1 MSIKINEPYPGY
13 SRFSEYME
21 KLMRMSDEELTGE
34 YCRLS
39 EMRQPDDVSIVKK
52 SILVDF
58 IVRFDKE
65 YLMK

>member
-1 MSIKINEPYPGY
+1 MSIKINEPYEGY
-13 SRFSEYME
+13 SKYSEYMI
-21 KLMRMSDEELTGE
+21 KLTKMSDEELMEE
-34 YCRLS
+34 YEHLS
-39 EMRQPDDVSIVKK
+39 KFSMTDEEMVRK

>member
-1 MSIKINEPYPGY
+1 MSIKINEPYEGY
-13 SRFSEYME
+13 SKYSEYMI
-21 KLMRMSDEELTGE
+21 KLTKMSDEELMEE
-34 YCRLS
+34 YERLS
-39 EMRQPDDVSIVKK
+39 KFSMTNEEMVRK

>member
-1 MSIKINEPYPGY
+1 MSIKINEPYEGY
-13 SRFSEYME
+13 SKYSEYMI
-21 KLMRMSDEELTGE
+21 KLTKMSDEELMEE
-34 YCRLS
+34 YERLTKFS
-39 EMRQPDDVSIVKK
+39 MTDEEMVKK

>member
-1 MSIKINEPYPGY
+1 MSIKINEPYEGY
-13 SRFSEYME
+13 SKYSEYMI
-21 KLMRMSDEELTGE
+21 KLTKMSDEELMEE
-34 YCRLS
+34 YERLS
-39 EMRQPDDVSIVKK
+39 KFSMTDEEMIRK

>member
-1 MSIKINEPYPGY
+1 MSIKINEPYEGY
-13 SRFSEYME
+13 SKYSEYMI
-21 KLMRMSDEELTGE
+21 KLTKMSDEELMEE
-34 YCRLS
+34 YERLTKFS
-39 EMRQPDDVSIVKK
+39 MTDEEMVRK